1 MAGERILIVEDDVAL
16 VGQPMANKL
25 RKAGYEVVGF
35 ATTADDA
42 VEMATRVQPALVLM
56 DIQLKDRQGNDD
68 DRGGLRA
75 AREIRDKAGIPIV
88 FVTGIKPRPDV
99 LSETKELSG
108 NEYLLKPVPAERLL
122 DSIGAALSRAGR
134 AGDG

>member
-1 MAGERILIVEDDVAL
+1 MAGERILIVEDDVTL
-16 VGQPMANKL
+16 VGLPLANKL

-42 VEMATRVQPALVLM
+42 VEIAIRVRPALVLM
-56 DIQLKDRQGNDD
+56 DIQLKDHQGNDD

-88 FVTGIKPRPDV
+88 FVTGTNPRQEIV
-99 LSETKELSG
+99 SEAKEVSG
-108 NEYLLKPVPAERLL
+108 NECLSKPVQAEKLL
-122 DSIGAALSRAGR
+122 DSIRMALSRVDR
-134 AGDG
+134 NYRE